1 MALVKRKAIQPAAA
15 AQPEQEQSCMELAAC
30 LEDADP
36 RTRRHAA
43 RDMLHC
49 PHAAGALASRL
60 RREPDTAVRE
70 VILTTLVRLNDPS
83 AAGEMA
89 ECLRSEDAALR
100 NEVIEAIGLMP
111 CDVSHVLR
119 SLLADADPDLRMFA
133 VNILDSR
140 RQPDVESWLIDVIE
154 HDAHLNV
161 CATAVDV
168 LCQAGSESSVEPL
181 LRLKDRFRS
190 DAFIQFAADR
200 ALKRIRGV

>member
-1 MALVKRKAIQPAAA
+1 MALVKRKAIQHAAA
-15 AQPEQEQSCMELAAC
+15 ASRSRSKAAWSLPLAWRMRILELAA
-30 LEDADP
+30 
-36 RTRRHAA
+36 TRRGICSTAPCG
-43 RDMLHC
+43 RR
-49 PHAAGALASRL
+49 AGQRL

-83 AAGEMA
+83 ATGEMA

-100 NEVIEAIGLMP
+100 NEVIESIGLMP

-119 SLLADADPDLRMFA
+119 SLLADADPDVRIFA
-133 VNILDSR
+133 VNILDTR

-154 HDAHLNV
+154 RDAHLNV

-168 LCQAGSESSVEPL
+168 LCEAGSESSVEPL

-190 DAFIQFAADR
+190 DASSSLPPTGR
-200 ALKRIRGV
+200 